1 MFNKV
6 NRQESRTRK
15 HERLRKKLFGTA
27 ERPRLAIYRSLKH
40 FHVQII
46 DDVAGKTLLG
56 VSTQDPS
63 LKGTGKGVSKS
74 NTEGAKAVGALVAKR
89 ALENKIENVVFDR
102 GGYIYHGVVKAL
114 ADSAREAGLKF

>member
-6 NRQESRTRK
+6 NRQESRQRK
-15 HERLRKKLFGTA
+15 HERLRKKVQGTA
-27 ERPRLAIYRSLKH
+27 ERPRLAVYRSLRH

-46 DDVAGKTLLG
+46 DDVAGVTLLG
-56 VSTQDPS
+56 VSTQDPQ
-63 LKGTGKGVSKS
+63 LKSAKS
-74 NTEGAKAVGALVAKR
+74 MANTNGAKLVGALVAKR
-89 ALENKIENVVFDR
+89 ALDKKIENVVFDR